1 VGRRGYPPEFRR
13 KVLDLVEAAQNRSG
27 SYMAGGYGELLQ
39 RVEADLARFA
49 ERVGVDLG
57 RWRGPVLGDQEVAGF
72 LRAVDAGIA
81 TLEPGGMCRLTGLS
95 AMARRKPY
103 QLFSTYEGG
112 AANPGP
118 VLTWSWREL
127 FTQIAFAA
135 ELVLDHGWPGR
146 AVLLEVDR
154 LDLAAGDPAMITT
167 RPLLTAEAKVTDGGR
182 AGLAAMMAVFAE
194 FNGTQA
200 PVLVPRDVRENAARK
215 YRSLQKLRPSVFVE
229 VAPGVRRAHDLEHL
243 DDGRI
248 RFRRRGT
255 IPSPYELGL
264 GR

>member
-118 VLTWSWREL
+118 VLTWSWRSCSPRSRSPPSWSWTMAGRVGRCCL
-127 FTQIAFAA
+127 KST
-135 ELVLDHGWPGR
+135 GWT
-146 AVLLEVDR
+146 LR
-154 LDLAAGDPAMITT
+154 LAT
-167 RPLLTAEAKVTDGGR
+167 RP
-182 AGLAAMMAVFAE
+182 
-194 FNGTQA
+194 
-200 PVLVPRDVRENAARK
+200 
-215 YRSLQKLRPSVFVE
+215 
-229 VAPGVRRAHDLEHL
+229 
-243 DDGRI
+243 
-248 RFRRRGT
+248 
-255 IPSPYELGL
+255 
-264 GR
+264 